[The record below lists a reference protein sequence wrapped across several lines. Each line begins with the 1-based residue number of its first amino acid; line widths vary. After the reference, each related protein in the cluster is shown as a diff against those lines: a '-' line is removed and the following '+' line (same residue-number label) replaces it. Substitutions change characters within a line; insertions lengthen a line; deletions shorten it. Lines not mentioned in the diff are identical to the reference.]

1 MMVDEA
7 SLFPGTELVEGFAI
21 DDLRK
26 RVIRR
31 KACCD
36 EENNKRLNVLALNA
50 EALPSNLRQS

>member
-7 SLFPGTELVEGFAI
+7 SLFPGNELVEGFAI

-26 RVIRR
+26 RVVRR

-50 EALPSNLRQS
+50 EALPSNLR

>member
-7 SLFPGTELVEGFAI
+7 SLFPGNELVEGFAI

-26 RVIRR
+26 RVVRQ

-50 EALPSNLRQS
+50 EALPSNLR